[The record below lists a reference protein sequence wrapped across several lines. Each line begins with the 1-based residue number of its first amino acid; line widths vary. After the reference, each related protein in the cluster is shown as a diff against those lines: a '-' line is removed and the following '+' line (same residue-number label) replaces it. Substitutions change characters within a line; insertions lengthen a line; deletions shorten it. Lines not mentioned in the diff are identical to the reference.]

1 MMCIKC
7 DSNDLELEEGHWG
20 QWWVCCNKC
29 DWVMLQS
36 EYIASFEPDEHR
48 DDQGV
53 KPLIISLWCAK
64 QTIWLYY
71 FVYTDPKGATM
82 QGKICYCNFYFY

>member
-1 MMCIKC
+1 MMCLEC
-7 DSNDLELEEGHWG
+7 NSNDLELEEGHWG

-48 DDQGV
+48 DD
-53 KPLIISLWCAK
+53 
-64 QTIWLYY
+64 
-71 FVYTDPKGATM
+71 
-82 QGKICYCNFYFY
+82 